1 MKLSKWDLNRVD
13 FSEIKS
19 GIFERKLQEQ
29 YYLRYNTKT
38 KEMKLF
44 CKNIYMMPVNYH
56 NHSLINVI
64 NIIQQHIFK
73 SLN

>member
-13 FSEIKS
+13 FFEIKPS
-19 GIFERKLQEQ
+19 IFERKLQEQ
-29 YYLRYNTKT
+29 YYLSYNTKT

-44 CKNIYMMPVNYH
+44 CKDIYIMPVNYH
-56 NHSLINVI
+56 NHNLIDVI
-64 NIIQQHIFK
+64 NIIQHHIFK